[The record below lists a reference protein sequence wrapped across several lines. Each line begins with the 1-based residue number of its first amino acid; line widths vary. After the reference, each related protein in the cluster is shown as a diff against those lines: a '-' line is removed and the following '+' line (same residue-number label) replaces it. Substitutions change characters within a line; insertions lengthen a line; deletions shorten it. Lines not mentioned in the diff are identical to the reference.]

1 LLIATVGSVEGLLHV
16 IQHADPRG
24 RPDGA
29 TEKGQCG
36 IEQRPGY
43 AFESLPAI
51 LRIGQRLPL
60 CHFNQ
65 RIDVG
70 LVQGGQVNAA
80 EDPLAKGDR
89 AAHLQGGQRV
99 GQLLGMLQTEGR
111 SPVNT

>member
-1 LLIATVGSVEGLLHV
+1 MGKHHGQGQQQIGHGGCLLLIATVGSVEGLLQV
-16 IQHADPRG
+16 IQHLPDPRG

-60 CHFNQ
+60 RHFNQ

-70 LVQGGQVNAA
+70 STRWPG
-80 EDPLAKGDR
+80 KR
-89 AAHLQGGQRV
+89 R
-99 GQLLGMLQTEGR
+99 
-111 SPVNT
+111 